1 MPSIRPG
8 VWAGSVSE
16 GGREGLVSRPWR
28 LHPAHAG
35 LALLGLL
42 LIGMLAW
49 SLAAVPVVKD
59 LSTHH
64 TQAERCIEHVGM
76 AGYRAAPLAQML
88 SRPIEVPSA
97 CWQVASLPET
107 VARGPSLP
115 INHDTPLDRIWFR
128 VRHVPQVGE
137 GRVEPLMVYV
147 PRVMGGAWQ
156 LQVNGAVVADNLAD
170 WRMMWNR
177 PIGVSLPP
185 ALVTPG
191 QPIDIVLGIVFR
203 PEVGYGMAPMT
214 VGPQSA
220 VAPRLAQRLLL
231 QDTLPQA
238 SSVVLLLMGMFF
250 MGFWWTRRQESAHLL
265 VALASLAWFVCN
277 LQYVL
282 VRPDDEVLNAWYA
295 GIVNVSITWVIWLI
309 YLFGLRFDARRFV
322 WVERGLA
329 LFVAFM
335 SVVALPVWQVAFDA
349 DSGVLFQLL
358 NVSVAAGVT
367 VLLTVLAVR
376 RGGIELRVIVLAL
389 WLTVLAGVHDVA
401 LLAQRVSIES
411 VYLLPYGAFLL
422 FASFLMALQ
431 RRYVGAIDQVETVND
446 QLELRLAER
455 QAELQAQHE
464 RLREVERAQALLLER
479 QRLMRD
485 MHDGLGSSLMSSLV
499 MVEQGQMSLGEVGL
513 MLRECV
519 DDLRLVVDS
528 LEPIEHDLILLL
540 ASLRHRLGRR
550 LEAAGLVLSWQVQ
563 DLPALPWLE
572 PPDALH
578 ILRFVQEVL
587 TNVLKHAGARQVLFR
602 VGMEGP
608 EVHILIR
615 DDGCGM
621 PPQVPGRGGRGLL
634 NLRERARRLGGRVK
648 VSSCQE
654 GPGVEVSLW
663 LPLQRDACP
672 PTRDADLEP
681 FG

>member
-1 MPSIRPG
+1 L
-8 VWAGSVSE
+8 W
-16 GGREGLVSRPWR
+16 
-28 LHPAHAG
+28 
-35 LALLGLL
+35 
-42 LIGMLAW
+42 LIGMLVW
-49 SLAAVPVVKD
+49 SLAAVPLAKD
-59 LSTHH
+59 TSVRHV
-64 TQAERCIEHVGM
+64 QAERCIERGGM

-88 SRPIEVPSA
+88 SRPIQAPVT
-97 CWQVASLPET
+97 CWQVVSLPET

-128 VRHVPQVGE
+128 VRHVPQAHE
-137 GRVEPLMVYV
+137 GRTEPLMVYV

-185 ALVTPG
+185 ALVPPG
-191 QPIDIVLGIVFR
+191 QDVEIVLGIVFR

-214 VGPQSA
+214 VGPQSV
-220 VAPRLAQRLLL
+220 VAPRLALRLLL

-238 SSVVLLLMGMFF
+238 SSAVLLIMGLFF
-250 MGFWWTRRQESAHLL
+250 LGFWWTRRQEPAHLL
-265 VALASLAWFVCN
+265 VALASVAWFVCN

-282 VRPDDEVLNAWYA
+282 VRPDDELLNAWYA
-295 GIVNVSITWVIWLI
+295 GIVNLSITWVIWLI
-309 YLFGLRFDARRFV
+309 YLFALRFDDRRFV

-335 SVVALPVWQVAFDA
+335 SVVALPIWQVAFDA

-367 VLLTVLAVR
+367 VLLTVLAAR
-376 RGGIELRVIVLAL
+376 KGSIELRVMVVAL

-431 RRYVGAIDQVETVND
+431 RRYVGAIDQVETLND
-446 QLELRLAER
+446 QLEVRLLER
-455 QAELQAQHE
+455 QAQLQAKHE
-464 RLREVERAQALLLER
+464 RLREVERGQALLLER

-499 MVEQGQMSLGEVGL
+499 MVEQGQMNLGQVGL

-550 LEAAGLVLSWQVQ
+550 LEAAGLVLNWQVQ
-563 DLPALPWLE
+563 DLPPLPWLE

-578 ILRFVQEVL
+578 ILRLVQEVL
-587 TNVLKHAGARQVLFR
+587 TNVLKHAQARQVLFR
-602 VGMEGP
+602 VGMDGP
-608 EVHILIR
+608 EVRILIR
-615 DDGCGM
+615 DDGRGM
-621 PPQVPGRGGRGLL
+621 PAGVSECGGRGLL
-634 NLRERARRLGGRVK
+634 NLKERARRLGGRVT
-648 VSSCQE
+648 VSSCKE

-663 LPLQRDACP
+663 LPLVRAPRP
-672 PTRDADLEP
+672 PSGDADLESLW
-681 FG
+681 

>member
-1 MPSIRPG
+1 M
-8 VWAGSVSE
+8 SE
-16 GGREGLVSRPWR
+16 GERTGLVSRAWR

-49 SLAAVPVVKD
+49 SLAAVPVAKD
-59 LSTHH
+59 VSTRH
-64 TQAERCIEHVGM
+64 TQAERCIEHGGM

-88 SRPIEVPSA
+88 SRPIEAPAA
-97 CWQVASLPET
+97 CWQVVSLPET

-115 INHDTPLDRIWFR
+115 INQDTPLDRIWFR
-128 VRHVPQVGE
+128 VRHVPQAGD
-137 GRVEPLMVYV
+137 GRIEPLMVYV

-156 LQVNGAVVADNLAD
+156 LRVNGAVVADNLAD

-185 ALVTPG
+185 ALVPPG

-214 VGPQSA
+214 VGPESG

-238 SSVVLLLMGMFF
+238 SSVVLLLMGLFF

-282 VRPDDEVLNAWYA
+282 VRPDDETLNAWYA
-295 GIVNVSITWVIWLI
+295 GIVNLSITWVIWLI
-309 YLFGLRFDARRFV
+309 YLFALRFDARRFV

-376 RGGIELRVIVLAL
+376 RGGIELRVIVVAL

-431 RRYVGAIDQVETVND
+431 RRYVGAIDQVETLND
-446 QLELRLAER
+446 QLEVRLLER
-455 QAELQAQHE
+455 QAELQANHE
-464 RLREVERAQALLLER
+464 RLREVERGQALLLER

-550 LEAAGLVLSWQVQ
+550 LEAAGLVLNWQVQ
-563 DLPALPWLE
+563 DLPPLPWLE

-587 TNVLKHAGARQVLFR
+587 TNVLKHARAGHVLFR
-602 VGMEGP
+602 VSQEGP
-608 EVHILIR
+608 EVRILIR

-621 PPQVPGRGGRGLL
+621 PPLVSGPGGRGLL
-634 NLRERARRLGGRVK
+634 NLQDRARRLSGRTQ
-648 VSSCQE
+648 VSNCQE
-654 GPGVEVSLW
+654 GAGVEVSLW
-663 LPLQRDACP
+663 LPMARAKGAPACGSHIDP
-672 PTRDADLEP
+672 LW
-681 FG
+681 